1 MMAEPST
8 ILDFWFEGDPSERRK
23 KWFEKNPAF
32 DAECARFTGW
42 IRDARTGRYDAWAAT
57 PKGGLALII
66 LMDQLSRN
74 VFRGLAEAFAADP
87 HARGIARGMIE
98 TGFDT
103 MLTAAERT
111 FVYLPFEHAE
121 TMPDQNESVRLFE
134 SLGDAAG
141 TETIDYAHRHRDVI
155 REFGRFPHRNAAL
168 GRGNTPAEEVWLARP
183 GSGF

>member
-1 MMAEPST
+1 MIAEPST
-8 ILDFWFEGDPSERRK
+8 ILDFWFEGDPSDHRK
-23 KWFEKNPAF
+23 KWFGKSPEF

-42 IRDARTGRYDAWAAT
+42 IREARMGRYDAWAAT
-57 PKGGLALII
+57 AKGGLALII

-98 TGFDT
+98 AGFDT
-103 MLTAAERT
+103 MLTAAERM

-121 TMPDQNESVRLFE
+121 NMDDQNEAVRLFE
-134 SLGDAAG
+134 SLGGAEPG
-141 TETIDYAHRHRDVI
+141 TIDYAHRHRDVI

-168 GRGNTPAEEVWLARP
+168 GRTNTPAEEAWLALP